1 MIRAGIKI
9 VRYHILGSPD
19 LPVCALSARLH
30 WKLPDFQKDCRS
42 RICCV
47 LDCGELSFK
56 PVTAWQGN
64 RAVRI
69 FSAACG
75 NAVPVCAG
83 ILLFWNDCT
92 ALICGCFPAGSLL
105 VWRVE
110 HPADAFFDGAFLPAV
125 FGVCVGVCAVSCS
138 VYISYL
144 KNKNIPAGT
153 GTSNAE
159 TGTSHV

>member
-9 VRYHILGSPD
+9 VRYNILGSPN
-19 LPVCALSARLH
+19 LPICTLPARLYR
-30 WKLPDFQKDCRS
+30 KLPDFQKDCRS
-42 RICCV
+42 RIRCF
-47 LDCGELSFK
+47 LDRGELPFK

-64 RAVRI
+64 GAARI

-75 NAVPVCAG
+75 NAVPACTG

-110 HPADAFFDGAFLPAV
+110 HSADAFFDGAFLPAV

-138 VYISYL
+138 GNISYH
-144 KNKNIPAGT
+144 KNKNIPAGA